1 MHEKRAR
8 SNTPTTTS
16 STRAENVAATNPLA
30 VGEGSGSGSG
40 SGTST
45 STTTAGGLGGY
56 LVMASPSTSPPSHHE
71 SEALARLKRA
81 NLTLR
86 ERKNEERTRTG
97 ATSGDLPA
105 FAPAHL
111 HLSPRRPSS
120 ADTRPRASSTEKKE
134 KREREKSTRKWK
146 KKSGEPAQ
154 HKKAPV
160 EEWRPKEVAK
170 WLQAIELGDYA
181 KAARKK
187 KVDGAQLVK
196 VVDTILSTS
205 PSAGHADHHADGGVV
220 LAALGVKKLGHL
232 KRLQRELRQAMLDSN
247 GGGDDGGENED
258 GDNNDDDGAEE
269 NEEERRKQ
277 KAAGKL
283 PIPRGHSAP
292 IAVTASLPVA
302 SSPNRLLR
310 LVHNLSG
317 SSTTPSSL
325 SSSPSATSLSPSSSS
340 LAPSSVSFPAIDSDS
355 DSFLSGP
362 TPTLSSTSSP
372 SSPAAGDGATSHG
385 RPRTRSKLIERLATG
400 MPRSRS
406 AESPLPLT
414 STSTSTSSSP
424 LSGSPSLG
432 RSGSGFGFGGNGGN
446 GGGGSC
452 PLPAVVVSPP
462 LSPSGKRPSNSANFI
477 AVAHGTSTL
486 FDGDDDSSGSTIST
500 ISTSSSSS
508 SSSSLSGNNMG
519 ATFSFSFPSSS
530 SSSSHSAS
538 SISATWDASPTSCTS
553 LAFCSMFGEVAIK
566 CVVDDDISLVRLNL
580 ETDLSLSGLHRAIER
595 VYGQRMRAHYFDSEG
610 DKIRITTD
618 SSLRYAYEDW
628 CQALERS
635 GATISWRLH
644 LKPRSKARAHSDTS
658 SGPLSSLSISASASP
673 SMSMDVVA
681 DYVADEAAM

>member
-16 STRAENVAATNPLA
+16 STRTENVAATNPLA
-30 VGEGSGSGSG
+30 VGEGSGSGA
-40 SGTST
+40 

-56 LVMASPSTSPPSHHE
+56 LVMASPPSHHE

-86 ERKNEERTRTG
+86 ERKNEERMRSG
-97 ATSGDLPA
+97 ATSSDLPS

-111 HLSPRRPSS
+111 HVSPRRPSAAEP
-120 ADTRPRASSTEKKE
+120 ADTTEPSTRPRASSTEKKE
-134 KREREKSTRKWK
+134 KKEKKEKEKSTRKWK
-146 KKSGEPAQ
+146 KKGGVEAAQ

-187 KVDGAQLVK
+187 KVDGAQLVL

-205 PSAGHADHHADGGVV
+205 PAADHHADGGVV

-247 GGGDDGGENED
+247 GGDDGGENED
-258 GDNNDDDGAEE
+258 GDDNDDDGAEE
-269 NEEERRKQ
+269 CEEERRKH
-277 KAAGKL
+277 KAAAAVGKL
-283 PIPRGHSAP
+283 LIPRGHSAP
-292 IAVTASLPVA
+292 ITVSASLPAA
-302 SSPNRLLR
+302 SSPNRLRR

-325 SSSPSATSLSPSSSS
+325 SSSPSATSSSPSSPSS
-340 LAPSSVSFPAIDSDS
+340 LSAPSSVSFPAIDSDS
-355 DSFLSGP
+355 DSFL
-362 TPTLSSTSSP
+362 TPALSLAPPP
-372 SSPAAGDGATSHG
+372 SSPAAGDG
-385 RPRTRSKLIERLATG
+385 RPRTRSKLIERLAIG

-406 AESPLPLT
+406 AESPLPLAPT
-414 STSTSTSSSP
+414 STSTSTSSSA
-424 LSGSPSLG
+424 LSGSTSLG
-432 RSGSGFGFGGNGGN
+432 RSGSGFGFGGT
-446 GGGGSC
+446 GSC
-452 PLPAVVVSPP
+452 PLPAVVSPP
-462 LSPSGKRPSNSANFI
+462 LSPSDKRPSNSANFI

-486 FDGDDDSSGSTIST
+486 FDGDDESLGSTIST

-508 SSSSLSGNNMG
+508 SSSSSANNNLG
-519 ATFSFSFPSSS
+519 ATFSFSFPS

-538 SISATWDASPTSCTS
+538 SISATWDASPSSCTS

-580 ETDLSLSGLHRAIER
+580 ETDFSLSGLHRYTFTLFVIFT
-595 VYGQRMRAHYFDSEG
+595 V
-610 DKIRITTD
+610 
-618 SSLRYAYEDW
+618 
-628 CQALERS
+628 AL
-635 GATISWRLH
+635 
-644 LKPRSKARAHSDTS
+644 
-658 SGPLSSLSISASASP
+658 
-673 SMSMDVVA
+673 M
-681 DYVADEAAM
+681 